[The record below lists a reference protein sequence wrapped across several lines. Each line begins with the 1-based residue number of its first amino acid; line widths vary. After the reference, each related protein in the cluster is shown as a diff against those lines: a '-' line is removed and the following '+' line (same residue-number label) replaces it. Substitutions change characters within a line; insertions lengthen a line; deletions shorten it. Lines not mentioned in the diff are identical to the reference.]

1 MAEKTVNYTPEQ
13 VQELV
18 AGYQSGTSVEQL
30 AEQVGK
36 SVRSVV
42 AKLSREG
49 VYQPKTSKASQT
61 RVTKAELVERI
72 SALCARSSEQ
82 FESLEKANQDVLLVL
97 LEQLQ
102 AR

>member
-13 VQELV
+13 VAQLV
-18 AGYQSGTSVEQL
+18 QDYQRGVSVEEL
-30 AEQVGK
+30 AQNLGK

-49 VYQPKTSKASQT
+49 VYVAKTRNSQAA

-72 SALCARSSEQ
+72 ARVCDRNSEQ
-82 FESLEKANQDVLLVL
+82 FESLEKANQDVLTRLVEVL
-97 LEQLQ
+97 K
-102 AR
+102 A